1 MDTLRTPDDRFTDLP
16 GYDFEPHYAEIDDT
30 DGGTLRVHYV
40 DEGPTDANPVL
51 LMHGEPSWAYLY
63 RNMIGPLVAAGHRVI
78 VPDQVGCG
86 RSDKPTEQSDY
97 TYARHVQWMSQ
108 LVFDHLDLSGI
119 TMFCQDWGGLIGLR
133 LLTAQPDRFDRVAV
147 SNTGMPDGR
156 GTPPDAFIQWQQFSQ
171 TTPDFA
177 VGAILQMATVTE
189 LSDDIMAAYDAP
201 FPDDS
206 YKAGVR
212 IWPSLVPTSTDDPES
227 AANMAAWE
235 VLAAFDK
242 PVLCCFGDSDPV
254 TAGGEKAFLGRVAGT
269 EGQAHTTVEGGG
281 HFVQEDKGPEL
292 AQILIDFIG

>member
-16 GYDFEPHYAEIDDT
+16 GYDFVPHYAEIDDT
-30 DGGTLRVHYV
+30 DGGTLRVHYI
-40 DEGPTDANPVL
+40 DEGPADAEPVL

-63 RNMIGPLVAAGHRVI
+63 RHMVGPLVEAGHRVI

-86 RSDKPTEQSDY
+86 RSDKPTQQSDY
-97 TYARHVQWMSQ
+97 TYARHIQWMSQ
-108 LVFDHLDLSGI
+108 LVFDHLDLSSI

-147 SNTGMPDGR
+147 SNTGLPDGR
-156 GTPPDAFIQWQQFSQ
+156 GTPPDAFLQWQQFSQ

-177 VGAILQMATVTE
+177 VGVIIQMATVTE
-189 LSDDIMAAYDAP
+189 LSEEIMAAYDAP

-212 IWPSLVPTSTDDPES
+212 IWPALVPTTTDDPES

-235 VLAAFDK
+235 VLGAFDK
-242 PVLCCFGDSDPV
+242 PVLCCFSDSDPV

-269 EGQAHTTVEGGG
+269 EGQTHTTVEGGG
-281 HFVQEDKGPEL
+281 HFVQEDKGGEL
-292 AQILIDFIG
+292 AELLIEFIG